1 MKLYFLYLSAGPPGT
16 KSMQVVE
23 APKPP
28 GGPFALKDDLMI
40 NSIVVS
46 FFYFGFQQL

>member
-16 KSMQVVE
+16 KSTQVVE

-28 GGPFALKDDLMI
+28 GAPLLSKTI
-40 NSIVVS
+40 
-46 FFYFGFQQL
+46 